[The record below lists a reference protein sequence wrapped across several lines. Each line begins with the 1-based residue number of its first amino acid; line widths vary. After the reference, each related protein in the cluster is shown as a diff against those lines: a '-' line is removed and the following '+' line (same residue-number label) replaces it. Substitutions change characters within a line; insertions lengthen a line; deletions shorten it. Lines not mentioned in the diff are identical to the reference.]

1 MGWEE
6 NMDGIRIV
14 VIRSNLLSMFKLYF
28 SREYVP
34 KLENLF
40 VKQSPNEN
48 EKSVDS
54 LSDLLPGIFLL
65 I

>member
-1 MGWEE
+1 MEYALSLLG
-6 NMDGIRIV
+6 
-14 VIRSNLLSMFKLYF
+14 VICFRCLNVYF